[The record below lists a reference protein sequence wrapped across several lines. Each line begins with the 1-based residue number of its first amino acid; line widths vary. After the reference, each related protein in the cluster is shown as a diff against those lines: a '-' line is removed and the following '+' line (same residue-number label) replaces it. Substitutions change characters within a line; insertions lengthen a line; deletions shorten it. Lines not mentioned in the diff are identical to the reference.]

1 MESRKILAISF
12 CLIWVI
18 FPLARLAA
26 TPRPNILFITF
37 DTTRADE
44 LSPYAKNRKLQTPHI
59 QKLANEGVLFENVY
73 AQAPQTLPNHASIF
87 TGLYTITHN
96 VLSNG
101 QKLDERALTLAEI
114 LKRYNYKTGAIV
126 SAAPLMK
133 VFNLD
138 QGFDHYDDDFSA
150 PDLLHGI
157 KGFLRFFSAN
167 KINVQ
172 SERKAHETSQLAV
185 RWIKRASKQKKPF
198 FLWVH
203 FFDPHKPYDY
213 RPDFGRP
220 ELIEDPVHL
229 VNRSATQVA
238 YTNEVQFADH
248 NMGKILVALETLG
261 ITERTLTVFTT
272 DHGESLGEHGYL
284 GHRQHV
290 YENIIRVPLIIRWPQ
305 SLPFARRIAVPVMS
319 IDIVPTLLSLLE
331 IPYLPDA
338 FQGHDVLSD
347 RQRNP
352 RKLYSLAVKLFTKA
366 PIRKAMIFGD
376 YKFIEFDQP
385 EHNALYNIHTDPLEQ
400 INLIKD
406 IPLEVRQVQWQ
417 EDIQDWW
424 DNNSDLRLSDFEM
437 TREQLERLKSLGY
450 VK

>member
-1 MESRKILAISF
+1 MKIRGIWALVFFWITGVFSLAQ
-12 CLIWVI
+12 
-18 FPLARLAA
+18 LAA

-37 DTTRADE
+37 DTTRENE
-44 LSPYAKNRKLQTPHI
+44 LSPYVENGKLQTPHI

-172 SERKAHETSQLAV
+172 SERKAHETAQLAV
-185 RWIKRASKQKKPF
+185 RWINRASKQKKPF

-213 RPDFGRP
+213 RPNFERP
-220 ELIEDPVHL
+220 GLIEDPVDL
-229 VNRSATQVA
+229 VNRSAMQVA
-238 YTNEVQFADH
+238 YSNEIQFADH
-248 NMGKILVALETLG
+248 NMGKILAALETLG
-261 ITERTLTVFTT
+261 IAERTLTVFTT

-305 SLPFARRIAVPVMS
+305 FLPSARRIAVPAMS

-331 IPYLPDA
+331 IPYLPDS

-347 RQRNP
+347 RQKKP

-366 PIRKAMIFGD
+366 PIRKTMIFGD
-376 YKFIEFDQP
+376 YKFIEFDQH
-385 EHNALYNIHTDPLEQ
+385 EHNALYNIRTDPLEQ
-400 INLIKD
+400 INLIQD
-406 IPLEVRQVQWQ
+406 IPLEARQVQWQ
-417 EDIQDWW
+417 EDIQHWW

-450 VK
+450 VQ